1 MGFFDLFRSRD
12 TKQSADIAKERLQ
25 IIVAHQRAE
34 RSGSGDDGVLA
45 SPEILAKLQQEIME
59 VIAKYVKVDR
69 EKVNVDVGNIDGHS
83 VLELN
88 VTLQEA

>member
-1 MGFFDLFRSRD
+1 MGFLDLFRQKAKR
-12 TKQSADIAKERLQ
+12 QSADIAKERLQ

-34 RSGSGDDGVLA
+34 RSDNENGVLA
-45 SPEILAKLQQEIME
+45 SPEILSKLQHEIMD

-69 EKVNVDVGNIDGHS
+69 EKVNVDVGNINGNS

-88 VTLQEA
+88 VTLQES